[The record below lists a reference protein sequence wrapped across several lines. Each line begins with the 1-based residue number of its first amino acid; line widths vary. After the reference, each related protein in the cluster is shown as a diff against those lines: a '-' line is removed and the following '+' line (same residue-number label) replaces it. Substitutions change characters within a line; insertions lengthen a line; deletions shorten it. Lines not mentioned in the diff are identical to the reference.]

1 MTMPV
6 NTQSHKY
13 SVAIADD
20 HRLIAQSL
28 SHLINEIPEF
38 EVTLQSVNGSAL
50 LEALSSD
57 QKLPDIAILDINMPV
72 MNGIVTAK
80 EIAARFPQVK
90 MLALSMNDDESSV
103 IQMIRAGCRGYL
115 LKDST
120 QAELERAMKDIMEK
134 GFYYSDYVTG
144 KLIHTIHKEVR
155 DQGFRLTDR
164 EMEFIRFAASEMTY
178 KEIANT
184 MKLSERTIDGYREA
198 LFEKLQVKS
207 RVGLVLFAIRL
218 GWVKADP
225 D

>member
-6 NTQSHKY
+6 NTQSPKY

-164 EMEFIRFAASEMTY
+164 EMEFIRYAASEMTY

>member
-1 MTMPV
+1 MPS
-6 NTQSHKY
+6 NTQAPKY

-28 SHLINEIPEF
+28 SHLINDIPGF
-38 EVTLQSVNGSAL
+38 EVILQSVNGNAL
-50 LEALSSD
+50 LEAFDS
-57 QKLPDIAILDINMPV
+57 QKKLPDIAILDINMPV

-120 QAELERAMKDIMEK
+120 QAELERAMKDILEK

-144 KLIHTIHKEVR
+144 KLIHTIHKEVK
-155 DQGFRLTDR
+155 DQEFRLTDR
-164 EMEFIRFAASEMTY
+164 EMEFIRYAASEMTY

-218 GWVKADP
+218 GWVKAEL
-225 D
+225 

>member
-1 MTMPV
+1 MPA
-6 NTQSHKY
+6 NTQSPKY

-28 SHLINEIPEF
+28 SHLINDIPGF

-164 EMEFIRFAASEMTY
+164 EMEFIRYAASEMTY